1 VTGQDVGLI
10 FIEPSGNVVDM
21 TTTPTV
27 ALLGTGIMGRG
38 MAANIVKAGIPLT
51 VWNRT
56 REKAGGL
63 GADVAESPETAV
75 KGASVVI
82 TMLPDG
88 PVVEEVIREA
98 APEPGT
104 VWLQQA
110 TVGVEGND
118 RLAAVAHELGLV
130 YVDAPVLGTKG
141 PAEAGQLTVLASGPD
156 EAREA
161 ATPVFDAIGARTLWL
176 GPAGH
181 GSRLKLVANSWVLT
195 IVEGVAESLTLA
207 KALGLDPQQFL
218 DAVKGGA
225 VDAPYV
231 QIKGTA
237 MLRGE
242 YDPQF
247 PLWGAAK
254 DARLIEEAGRGAG
267 VELAIIESARRHFER
282 ALADGHGELDMAATF
297 LSH

>member
-1 VTGQDVGLI
+1 
-10 FIEPSGNVVDM
+10 M
-21 TTTPTV
+21 TTPHV

-38 MAANIVKAGIPLT
+38 MAANIVKAGIPLI

-56 REKAGGL
+56 REKALGL

-75 KGASVVI
+75 KGATIVI
-82 TMLPDG
+82 TILPDA
-88 PVVEEVIREA
+88 PVVEDVIREA
-98 APEPGT
+98 APAPGT
-104 VWLQQA
+104 IWLQQS
-110 TVGVEGND
+110 TVGVAGSE
-118 RLAAVAHELGLV
+118 RLAAVAQELGLV

-156 EAREA
+156 AAREPA
-161 ATPVFDAIGARTLWL
+161 APVFDAIGARTLWL
-176 GPAGH
+176 GPAGQ

-207 KALGLDPQQFL
+207 RALGLDPQQFL

-231 QIKGTA
+231 QVKGAA
-237 MLRGE
+237 MLNGD
-242 YDPQF
+242 YDAQF

-254 DARLIEEAGRGAG
+254 DARLIDEAGRAAG
-267 VELAIIESARRHFER
+267 VDLAIIASARRHFER
-282 ALADGHGELDMAATF
+282 ALADGHGDLDMSATY

>member
-1 VTGQDVGLI
+1 
-10 FIEPSGNVVDM
+10 M

-27 ALLGTGIMGRG
+27 ALLGTGIMGRA

-56 REKAGGL
+56 REKATGL

-88 PVVEEVIREA
+88 AVVEEVIREA
-98 APEPGT
+98 APERGT
-104 VWLQQA
+104 IWLQQA

-118 RLAAVAHELGLV
+118 RLAAVADELGLV

-141 PAEAGQLTVLASGPD
+141 PAEAGQLTILASGPD
-156 EAREA
+156 EARA
-161 ATPVFDAIGARTLWL
+161 AAAPVFDAIGARTLWL
-176 GPAGH
+176 GAAGQ

-237 MLRGE
+237 MLGGD

-254 DARLIEEAGRGAG
+254 DARLIEEAARGAG

-282 ALADGHGELDMAATF
+282 ALADGHGELDMAATY

>member
-1 VTGQDVGLI
+1 
-10 FIEPSGNVVDM
+10 M

-38 MAANIVKAGIPLT
+38 MAANIVRAGIPLT

-56 REKAGGL
+56 REKATDL
-63 GADVAESPETAV
+63 GADVAESPGTAV

-82 TMLPDG
+82 TILPDG
-88 PVVEEVIREA
+88 PVTEEVIGEA
-98 APEPGT
+98 APERGT

-110 TVGVEGND
+110 TVGVEGSE
-118 RLAAVAHELGLV
+118 RLAAVADELGLV

-156 EAREA
+156 EARAA
-161 ATPVFDAIGARTLWL
+161 ATPVFDAIGAKTLWL
-176 GPAGH
+176 GAAGQ

-231 QIKGTA
+231 QLKGSA
-237 MLRGE
+237 MLEGQ

-254 DARLIEEAGRGAG
+254 DARLIAEAGRGAG
-267 VELAIIESARRHFER
+267 VELAIIEAARRHFER
-282 ALADGHGELDMAATF
+282 ALADGHGELDMAATY

>member
-1 VTGQDVGLI
+1 LN
-10 FIEPSGNVVDM
+10 FIEPSGSVGDM
-21 TTTPTV
+21 TTPHV
-27 ALLGTGIMGRG
+27 ALLGTGIMGHG
-38 MAANIVKAGIPLT
+38 MARNIAKAGIPLT

-56 REKAGGL
+56 LDKATGL
-63 GADVAESPETAV
+63 GAEVAGTPEAAV

-82 TMLPDG
+82 TMLPDA
-88 PVVEEVIREA
+88 PVVEQVVREA

-104 VWLQQA
+104 VWLQQS

-118 RLAAVAHELGLV
+118 RLAALAAELGLV
-130 YVDAPVLGTKG
+130 YLDAPVLGTKG

-156 EAREA
+156 EARDA
-161 ATPVFDAIGARTLWL
+161 VVPVLDAIGAKTLWL
-176 GPAGH
+176 GPAGQ

-195 IVEGVAESLTLA
+195 IVEGVAESLALA

-231 QIKGTA
+231 QIKGGA
-237 MLRGE
+237 MLSGE
-242 YDPQF
+242 YDAQF

-267 VELAIIESARRHFER
+267 IDLAIITAARRHFER
-282 ALADGHGELDMAATF
+282 AVADGHADLDMAATY

>member
-56 REKAGGL
+56 RENAGGL

>member
-1 VTGQDVGLI
+1 
-10 FIEPSGNVVDM
+10 M
-21 TTTPTV
+21 TSTPTV

-38 MAANIVKAGIPLT
+38 MAANIVKAGITLT

-56 REKAGGL
+56 REKATGL
-63 GADVAESPETAV
+63 GADVAETPETAV

-88 PVVEEVIREA
+88 PVTEEVIREA

-104 VWLQQA
+104 IWLQQA

-118 RLAAVAHELGLV
+118 RLAAVADELGLV
-130 YVDAPVLGTKG
+130 HVDAPVLGTKG
-141 PAEAGQLTVLASGPD
+141 PAEAGQLTILASGPD

-161 ATPVFDAIGARTLWL
+161 AAPVFEAIGAKTLWL
-176 GPAGH
+176 GAAGQ

-231 QIKGTA
+231 QIKGAA
-237 MLRGE
+237 MLSGG
-242 YDPQF
+242 YDAQF

-282 ALADGHGELDMAATF
+282 ALADGHGELDMAATY